1 MGGAGGEELATD
13 NKGGNAVDVHL
24 LPVLRFRV
32 TKLGLRVPGL
42 LEV

>member
-1 MGGAGGEELATD
+1 MGGAGGEVLATY

-32 TKLGLRVPGL
+32 RL
-42 LEV
+42 